1 MEEVKERHTFLNI
14 AILIIML
21 IALVF
26 LYAKYV
32 GVKGIKTKEYRVV
45 SDSLP
50 SNFSGIKI
58 VHFSDLLYKSTISKS
73 DIYSL
78 VEKINILKPDIVVFT
93 GDLVDV
99 NAKIT
104 ENDITFLG
112 EELSLIDASIGKYA
126 IYGDYD
132 FSFNEYEEVME
143 SGNFKILYNSYEE
156 IFNKTN
162 DSIYLVGLPSSIK
175 EKSDLSKAFEFYDE
189 NEQKYIITLIHD
201 GNTIKALNNSDIEI
215 NLILGGHSL
224 NGTVV
229 LPYYGGLFVDS
240 NSYKYYSEYYRKG
253 ITDIYISSGLGTNK
267 YQLRFN
273 NKPSFNLYRLKA
285 QS

>member
-1 MEEVKERHTFLNI
+1 MDEKKEKHTFLNI
-14 AILIIML
+14 IIFVILL
-21 IALVF
+21 IAGIF

-45 SDSLP
+45 SEVLP
-50 SNFSGIKI
+50 SNFSGLKI
-58 VHFSDLLYKSTISKS
+58 VHFSDLLYKSTINKN
-73 DIYSL
+73 DVKSL

-93 GDLVDV
+93 GDLVDI
-99 NAKIT
+99 NTKIT
-104 ENDITFLG
+104 EDDVNYLSDN
-112 EELSLIDASIGKYA
+112 LSLIEATIGKYA

-143 SGNFKILYNSYEE
+143 KANFKMLYNSYEE
-156 IFNKTN
+156 IFYNSN

-189 NEQKYIITLIHD
+189 NDSKYIITLIHD
-201 GNTIKALNNSDIEI
+201 GKTMKELNSSDIEI
-215 NLILGGHSL
+215 NLVLGGHSL

-229 LPYYGGLFVDS
+229 LPYYGGLFID
-240 NSYKYYSEYYRKG
+240 NDCYKYYKEYYKKG